1 MQGLDVAETLKA
13 TQVWMRD
20 VRELEYVRSFPK
32 EMQVR
37 RSTPS
42 PVPRVADVH
51 IFIQIHL
58 K

>member
-32 EMQVR
+32 EMQV
-37 RSTPS
+37 
-42 PVPRVADVH
+42 
-51 IFIQIHL
+51 
-58 K
+58 